1 MRGAALGRWAG
12 LGLEHDHELEC
23 LGPWSTT
30 CAMRERGRE
39 AKGCTVVPWGSRVPH
54 VEVGAE
60 GWNLEDLI
68 LLYSWHS
75 FATLR
80 WQLPTARFMHHGSC
94 TTAQFAVAVECSAV
108 ILSDLLVL
116 SIQSSVEQSNSKA
129 NESAAVHA
137 IFGDKAACDH
147 LP

>member
-80 WQLPTARFMHHGSC
+80 WQLPTARFMDHAPQHS
-94 TTAQFAVAVECSAV
+94 SR
-108 ILSDLLVL
+108 SR
-116 SIQSSVEQSNSKA
+116 SSVRRSSFRICLYCQFI
-129 NESAAVHA
+129 HQ
-137 IFGDKAACDH
+137 
-147 LP
+147 

>member
-1 MRGAALGRWAG
+1 M
-12 LGLEHDHELEC
+12 C
-23 LGPWSTT
+23 
-30 CAMRERGRE
+30 ERGRE

-80 WQLPTARFMHHGSC
+80 WQLPTARFMDH
-94 TTAQFAVAVECSAV
+94 APQFAVAVECSAV
-108 ILSDLLVL
+108 ILLDLLVL